1 MTKLNGLFLSNLSR
15 GIALLACCAFLAL
28 AGCATDAQTGA
39 LGGAGAGALMGQL
52 IGHNTKSTLIG
63 TGIGLGLGY
72 IIGNEMDKKKARER
86 SARTKA
92 TNYKHDETGDL
103 GGTRWK
109 QTSIN
114 PKPKEPESG
123 VVMLEFQRDG
133 QLVTTTTYRDG
144 TVDVEK
150 ERYRVVGNT
159 LVINRPGYLINAK
172 YGINGSMLIIDAE
185 NYSAVYQRL

>member
-1 MTKLNGLFLSNLSR
+1 MTKGRGPFFSIMGR
-15 GIALLACCAFLAL
+15 GIALFSCCALFAL

-39 LGGAGAGALMGQL
+39 LGGAGAGALMGQM

-63 TGIGLGLGY
+63 AGIGLGLGY
-72 IIGNEMDKKKARER
+72 IIGNEMDKKKAKEK
-86 SARTKA
+86 SATTKA
-92 TNYKHDETGDL
+92 DKYRHDEIGNL

-114 PKPKEPESG
+114 PDPKEPERG
-123 VVMLEFQRDG
+123 VVMLEFRRDG
-133 QLVTTTTYRDG
+133 HLVTTTTYRDG
-144 TVDVEK
+144 TVDVEE